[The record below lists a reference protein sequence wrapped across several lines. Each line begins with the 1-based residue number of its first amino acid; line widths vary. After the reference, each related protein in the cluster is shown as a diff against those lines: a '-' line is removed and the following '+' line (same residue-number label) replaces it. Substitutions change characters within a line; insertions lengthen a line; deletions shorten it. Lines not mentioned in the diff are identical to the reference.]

1 VIRDNS
7 PSQSTTTPKPFRAV
21 AERDGRG
28 WRVHVHDVGGPAGVQ
43 ARDLADVE
51 PRVRKL
57 IWSYTG
63 IHPADIELDVE
74 VRLPPAIELRM
85 DLSEQLTKEAGAEMD
100 GAIGDLIGAEF
111 SSGDVTWVLRSRR
124 RLPRP
129 FMITNDE
136 ILRFG
141 LSQCPEVIG
150 IRWDDHGRF
159 LTVTCRDCVEATR
172 ATYIDVPPDGVNI
185 LIYEGPLVC
194 DCCEEEYHSAPD
206 QQDEES

>member
-1 VIRDNS
+1 MAGDDSLTQQIPAARS
-7 PSQSTTTPKPFRAV
+7 FRAV

-28 WRVHVHDVGGPAGVQ
+28 WRVHVDGVGAPAGVQ

-51 PRVRKL
+51 PRVRRL

-85 DLSEQLTKEAGAEMD
+85 ELAEQLTQEAAAEID
-100 GAIGDLIGAEF
+100 GAIVDLVGAHF
-111 SSGDVTWVLRSRR
+111 SAVDVSEVLRSRH
-124 RLPRP
+124 RLPRQ
-129 FMITNDE
+129 FVVTNDE
-136 ILRFG
+136 ILHHG
-141 LSQCPEVIG
+141 LSRFPEAIG

-172 ATYIDVPPDGVNI
+172 TSYIDVPPDGVNI
-185 LIYEGPLVC
+185 LDYQGPLVC
-194 DCCEEEYHSAPD
+194 DCCQQEYPGP
-206 QQDEES
+206 